1 MKVDKSETELR
12 RFRLHEHWYT
22 DRNEFEQKVG
32 DLEEKVDYWKQVL
45 ADLGSSLVSCSLE
58 EGPFY
63 GLPVIEFES
72 VDNSSF
78 WIFDLIGLS
87 GCIGITSKKSN
98 QIIGIQY
105 CHSFVRSKRE
115 ISVPL
120 DLISMAAF
128 SNSSSF
134 NLPANSFNGFFL
146 TISVIRF
153 IRAVKLSPSF
163 FS

>member
-63 GLPVIEFES
+63 GLPR
-72 VDNSSF
+72 NR
-78 WIFDLIGLS
+78 
-87 GCIGITSKKSN
+87 
-98 QIIGIQY
+98 
-105 CHSFVRSKRE
+105 VRKR
-115 ISVPL
+115 
-120 DLISMAAF
+120 
-128 SNSSSF
+128 
-134 NLPANSFNGFFL
+134 
-146 TISVIRF
+146 
-153 IRAVKLSPSF
+153 
-163 FS
+163 